1 MMLRRY
7 HPTGDEESSDS
18 TENAPATAP
27 GRSASKAEWV
37 AHAVALGL
45 DQADAEQLTKEQ
57 LIEQYGG

>member
-7 HPTGDEESSDS
+7 HPPGDDESPES

-37 AHAVALGL
+37 AHAVALGH
-45 DQADAEQLTKEQ
+45 DQAAAEQLTKEQ
-57 LIEQYGG
+57 LSAQYGG